1 MHHYQVGF
9 IPGAQEWFNICK
21 LIHVI
26 YHINKT
32 KNENHLSSSID
43 TEKPSRKIKHS
54 FMIKTLNENDIKG
67 KYLNIMKAIYDKPST
82 NIILNGIKLKAFPL
96 KSGTRLG
103 CPCLPLL
110 FNIKPEVLARAIR
123 QQKEIKYIQIGNEEV
138 KCHFLQMI

>member
-1 MHHYQVGF
+1 MGF

-67 KYLNIMKAIYDKPST
+67 KYLNIIKAIHDKPSD
-82 NIILNGIKLKAFPL
+82 NLILYGEKLKAFPL
-96 KSGTRLG
+96 RSGVR
-103 CPCLPLL
+103 
-110 FNIKPEVLARAIR
+110 
-123 QQKEIKYIQIGNEEV
+123 
-138 KCHFLQMI
+138 